1 MSAGRIKISAMPD
14 AGDPNLD
21 DLFHLVQGG
30 NNTKLTFERLI
41 NHLAVSGNPHVWVTE
56 KAPENDLGVDG
67 DLCFATDPYG
77 PRNPGP
83 WFYGPKNARL
93 HPDRPWGEGIP
104 LNQGPPGEGR
114 IQDVFYESH
123 QKLREDYTCAAGS
136 NTMSAGPTDTNG
148 YEVTLN
154 GSSQWTVVGDE
165 DLGPFV
171 LRDMEDVQIG
181 TDLTDRDALLW
192 HQDAKVW
199 KSGPAPRG
207 LKGDKGE
214 QGEPGLGVYFKDVV
228 DNVADLPGYPD
239 KYTGDVG
246 DAYYVK
252 AVNELYAWVEHKE
265 WVSLGDIQGPQGPQG
280 EPGADGSPGADS
292 TVPGPQGEK
301 GDKGDPGNPGID
313 GKDANFQIG
322 MIVMSAMNDVTQWNN
337 EGWYLCDGPLGNAVG
352 HRFAGMVPDLRDK
365 FVMGSNVD
373 NNMRQGGSSN
383 TSETV
388 LTVAQMP
395 THEHSGTTDSHS
407 HKHGPQSTE
416 TGGYP
421 KRVRQHIPSKYNN
434 YTDAADS
441 FSAQTFGTQ
450 NWSTD
455 SQSHS
460 HRFDTNS
467 VGGGEGHSHTI
478 DPPHVKLC
486 YIIYLGEG

>member
-14 AGDPNLD
+14 SGNPSMD

-41 NHLAVSGNPHVWVTE
+41 NHLSISGNPHVWVTE
-56 KAPENDLGVDG
+56 KKPEDSLGVDG
-67 DLCFATDPYG
+67 DLCYATDPYG

-93 HPDRPWGEGIP
+93 HPDNPWGNGVP

-114 IQDVFYESH
+114 INETFYESKS
-123 QKLREDYTCAAGS
+123 QLTEDYTCPSGY

-148 YEVTLN
+148 YNVN
-154 GSSQWTVVGDE
+154 IFADSQWTVVGDE

-192 HQDAKVW
+192 HQDTKVW

-246 DAYYVK
+246 DAYYVN
-252 AVNELYAWVEHKE
+252 ATNELYAWVEHKE
-265 WVSLGDIQGPQGPQG
+265 WVSLGNIQGPQGPKGEQG
-280 EPGADGSPGADS
+280 EPGSNGADS
-292 TVPGPQGEK
+292 TVPGPEGPK
-301 GDKGDPGNPGID
+301 GDTGLPGLNGADGKD
-313 GKDANFQIG
+313 GKDAEFQIG

-337 EGWYLCDGPLGNAVG
+337 EGWYLCDGPFGNAQG
-352 HRFAGMVPDLRDK
+352 HRYATIVPDLRDK
-365 FVMGSNVD
+365 FVMGSSVGD
-373 NNMRQGGSSN
+373 SLQQGGSAQ

-388 LTVAQMP
+388 LTADQIP
-395 THEHSGTTDSHS
+395 SHSHSGTTGSNSHS
-407 HKHGPQSTE
+407 HGMGGIKKIRETLGSTFN
-416 TGGYP
+416 TH
-421 KRVRQHIPSKYNN
+421 Q
-434 YTDAADS
+434 AAPDNS
-441 FSAQTFGTQ
+441 WMAHTFG
-450 NWSTD
+450 NSSASTD
-455 SQSHS
+455 GSSHS
-460 HRFDTNS
+460 HSFSTNS
-467 VGGGEGHSHTI
+467 VGGNEGHSHTI
-478 DPPHVKLC
+478 DPLHIKLC